1 MAGTFKFDLVS
12 PERVLMSLDVDE
24 VSLPGADGDFTVLA
38 GHAPVVANL
47 RPGVLNV
54 KAERTT
60 YRVFVKSGFADVQP
74 DNLTVLAKEAVEVT
88 DLSGSRLASEIETA
102 EAACRD
108 AKNDEAKRFAY
119 AALEELKA
127 IAGGSSAGARGH

>member
-74 DNLTVLAKEAVEVT
+74 DNLTVLAKEAF
-88 DLSGSRLASEIETA
+88 
-102 EAACRD
+102 RD